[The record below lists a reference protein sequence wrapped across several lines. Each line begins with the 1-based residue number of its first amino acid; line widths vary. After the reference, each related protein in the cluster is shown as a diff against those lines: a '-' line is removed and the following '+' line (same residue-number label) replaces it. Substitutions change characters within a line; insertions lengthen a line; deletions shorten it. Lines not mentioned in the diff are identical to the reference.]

1 MAVVVADSHHC
12 EGTRSSFSPIRLLCS
27 DYNAFLIE
35 TSYFSQ
41 GPGNYRDVAQNRRND
56 VTFFPRMASFNI
68 QMFLS
73 FIQAD
78 GYEPLTV
85 EAVVYRFQDPND
97 ATEIAEKVTA
107 DSKSATMLGD
117 VLKGG
122 PFRPGQV
129 FQLCDELNIQLNPQ
143 YTSEELINM
152 ILEKTEDRAMAV
164 FGTGY
169 WADHW
174 DYYVD
179 LIESY
184 LSIYPDQEEAL
195 MYDKPLRY
203 FFSTAT
209 VKPRSR
215 KYVLDLTQDGKSHH
229 VLQLDATYF
238 DEQKQAEQNAF
249 LDQNTGL
256 LGIEAHWARTEKGV
270 PFESS
275 AIAKLLHL
283 GAIKFA
289 MRDAWGMGV
298 VSFVCWLVSDSHL
311 TIDIVKPGI

>member
-1 MAVVVADSHHC
+1 M
-12 EGTRSSFSPIRLLCS
+12 LLNYR
-27 DYNAFLIE
+27 DYNAFKIDV
-35 TSYFSQ
+35 SYFSQ

-56 VTFFPRMASFNI
+56 VTFFPRMASFNV

-85 EAVVYRFQDPND
+85 EAVVYRFRDPTV
-97 ATEIAEKVTA
+97 ARSVAKTLAA
-107 DSKSATMLGD
+107 DDRSATMLGD
-117 VLKGG
+117 VLSGG
-122 PFRPGQV
+122 AFRPGQI
-129 FQLCDELNIQLNPQ
+129 FDLCDQLQISRNPQ
-143 YTSEELINM
+143 YSNAEFINM
-152 ILEKTEDRAMAV
+152 ILEKSEDRPMAL

-209 VKPRSR
+209 VKPRSE
-215 KYVLDLTQDGKSHH
+215 KYVLDLTEDGKSHH

-238 DEQKQAEQNAF
+238 DQQKQAEQSAF

-256 LGIEAHWARTEKGV
+256 LGIEANWYRTANGQ
-270 PFESS
+270 PFMSS
-275 AIAKLLHL
+275 AIAKLFHL
-283 GAIKFA
+283 AAIKFA
-289 MRDAWGMGV
+289 MRGT
-298 VSFVCWLVSDSHL
+298 L
-311 TIDIVKPGI
+311 